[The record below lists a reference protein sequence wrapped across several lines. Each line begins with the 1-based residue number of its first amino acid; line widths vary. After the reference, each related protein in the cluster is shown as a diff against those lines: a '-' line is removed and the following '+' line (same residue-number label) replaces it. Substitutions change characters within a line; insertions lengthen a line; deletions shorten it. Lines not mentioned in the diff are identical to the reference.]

1 MSSALIYDHIDN
13 EIFIVSDDISKF
25 STITSEIESDL
36 ANLPILEEEKISG
49 TVEILFKGSPEE
61 HQMHVKKCIDYI
73 FQGEI
78 FQANLSRLWNFK
90 INNNLK
96 SYRYL

>member
-1 MSSALIYDHIDN
+1 MPTAFASRVSSALIYDHIDN

-36 ANLPILEEEKISG
+36 ANLPIFEEEKNSG

-61 HQMHVKKCIDYI
+61 HQMYVKKCIDYI

-78 FQANLSRLWNFK
+78 FSSKFIQIMEF
-90 INNNLK
+90 
-96 SYRYL
+96 